1 MRIYFDL
8 TTSITP
14 REPKIQ
20 HALRGGR
27 RATEEDC
34 AIRYTQILRILGKI
48 GRKETSQKIGD
59 WPNASSI
66 GLRPMGIVR
75 SGGRMEKARQ
85 LRRGCCLEDV

>member
-8 TTSITP
+8 TTSFTP

-34 AIRYTQILRILGKI
+34 AIRYTQILRILGKT

-66 GLRPMGIVR
+66 GLRTWVLSEAAGVW
-75 SGGRMEKARQ
+75 
-85 LRRGCCLEDV
+85 RRPDS

>member
-8 TTSITP
+8 TTSFTP

-34 AIRYTQILRILGKI
+34 AIRYTQILRIIGKI
-48 GRKETSQKIGD
+48 GRERNQPEDRRLAECFKHWIT
-59 WPNASSI
+59 A
-66 GLRPMGIVR
+66 MGIVR